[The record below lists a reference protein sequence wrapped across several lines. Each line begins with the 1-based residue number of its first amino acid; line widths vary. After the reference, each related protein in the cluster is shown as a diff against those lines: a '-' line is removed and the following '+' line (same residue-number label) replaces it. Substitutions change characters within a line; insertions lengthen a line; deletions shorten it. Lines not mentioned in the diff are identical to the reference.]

1 MIRTTQVNG
10 ETAKLEIKRGQARM
24 ALPTVSNIRTFRA
37 MLILSIFGAA

>member
-1 MIRTTQVNG
+1 MK
-10 ETAKLEIKRGQARM
+10 AKRMSDGWAGKRCQDRM